1 VSAPARELITVIV
14 PTFNEEENLD
24 DCLRSV
30 TWADE
35 ILVVDS
41 FSTDRTLEIA
51 RRYTSRIVQREYINS
66 ASQKNWAI
74 PQATHRWVMVVD
86 SDERVTPE
94 LRDEIQALL
103 ARGPDASGYVI
114 RRVNHFLG
122 RRINHGGWARDRV
135 LRVWDRTRGRY
146 QEKEVHAEVDVDGP
160 VRELRHPLHHFS
172 FRSWDSYLRKI
183 DRYTSWGADDYLKR
197 GRRATALDLVTRP
210 AARFFKRYLLQLGFL
225 DGVPGL
231 MITGID
237 TWVVFVKYARLWERS
252 RAAGSSSPPSRSSST
267 DPARQTEADAGRGAR
282 RAGP

>member
-1 VSAPARELITVIV
+1 MTLPGEKISVIV
-14 PTFNEEENLD
+14 PTFNEEENIEG
-24 DCLRSV
+24 CLRSV

-51 RRYTSRIVQREYINS
+51 RRFTDRIIQRDYVNS

-94 LRDEIQALL
+94 LRDEILDLL
-103 ARGPDASGYVI
+103 RRGPELSGYVI

-122 RRINHGGWARDRV
+122 RRIRHGGWARDRV
-135 LRVWDRTRGRY
+135 LRFWDRTKGQY
-146 QEKEVHAEVDVDGP
+146 QPKEVHAEVEVNGP
-160 VRELRHPLHHFS
+160 VGQLRHALLHIT

-183 DRYTSWGADDYLKR
+183 DRYTSWGADEYLKK
-197 GRRATALDLVTRP
+197 GRRATLLDLALRP
-210 AARFFKRYLLQLGFL
+210 PARFLKRYVLQLGFL

-252 RAAGSSSPPSRSSST
+252 H
-267 DPARQTEADAGRGAR
+267 R
-282 RAGP
+282 RARLPDAPGQPDAPGGGGAPPAAHG